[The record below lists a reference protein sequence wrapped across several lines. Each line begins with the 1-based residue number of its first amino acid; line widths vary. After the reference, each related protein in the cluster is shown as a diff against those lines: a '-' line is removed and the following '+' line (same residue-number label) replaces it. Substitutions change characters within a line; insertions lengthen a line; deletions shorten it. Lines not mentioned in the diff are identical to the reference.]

1 MLLALL
7 VLGLDSLGYMSM
19 VRVTLALLS
28 ILLLSNC
35 TSLNPLSLLSGKGT
49 NVAANTQIGKTNTQ
63 TIGTTKNTE
72 QKIVVET
79 LTGEIEQS
87 NDDNKVSTKSV
98 DNLTINE
105 IPPWVILLLVLGWML
120 PTPQE
125 MGKGLLKIIT
135 LGRYRGK
142 SN

>member
-1 MLLALL
+1 
-7 VLGLDSLGYMSM
+7 M
-19 VRVTLALLS
+19 VRVTIALLS

-49 NVAANTQIGKTNTQ
+49 NVAASTQIGKTNTQ

>member
-1 MLLALL
+1 
-7 VLGLDSLGYMSM
+7 MSM

-35 TSLNPLSLLSGKGT
+35 SQLNPLGFLSGGGT

-142 SN
+142 PN

>member
-1 MLLALL
+1 
-7 VLGLDSLGYMSM
+7 M
-19 VRVTLALLS
+19 VRVTIALLS

>member
-1 MLLALL
+1 
-7 VLGLDSLGYMSM
+7 M
-19 VRVTLALLS
+19 VKTVA
-28 ILLLSNC
+28 ILLLVVGLLSGCN
-35 TSLNPLSLLSGKGT
+35 SLNPLSFLSSGGT

-63 TIGTTKNTE
+63 TVGTTKNTE

-87 NDDNKVSTKSV
+87 NDDNKVSTESV
-98 DNLTINE
+98 GNLTINE

-125 MGKGLLKIIT
+125 MGRGLLKIIT
-135 LGRYRGK
+135 LGRYHGK

>member
-1 MLLALL
+1 
-7 VLGLDSLGYMSM
+7 M
-19 VRVTLALLS
+19 VKTVA
-28 ILLLSNC
+28 ILLLVVGLLSGCN
-35 TSLNPLSLLSGKGT
+35 SLNPLGFLSSGGT

-63 TIGTTKNTE
+63 TVGTTKNTE

-87 NDDNKVSTKSV
+87 NDDNKVSTESV

-125 MGKGLLKIIT
+125 MGRGLLKIIT
-135 LGRYRGK
+135 LGRYHGK
-142 SN
+142 PN

>member
-1 MLLALL
+1 
-7 VLGLDSLGYMSM
+7 M

>member
-1 MLLALL
+1 MLL
-7 VLGLDSLGYMSM
+7 GGGS
-19 VRVTLALLS
+19 
-28 ILLLSNC
+28 
-35 TSLNPLSLLSGKGT
+35 GT
-49 NVAANTQIGKTNTQ
+49 NVAANTQIGKTNSQ

-87 NDDNKVSTKSV
+87 NDDNKVSAKSV

-105 IPPWVILLLVLGWML
+105 IPPWVILLLVFGWML

-125 MGKGLLKIIT
+125 MGRGLLKILT
-135 LGRYRGK
+135 LGRYRG
-142 SN
+142 

>member
-1 MLLALL
+1 MVNRLITVALLTLTLGSCSKLPSMLL
-7 VLGLDSLGYMSM
+7 GGGG
-19 VRVTLALLS
+19 
-28 ILLLSNC
+28 
-35 TSLNPLSLLSGKGT
+35 P

-72 QKIVVET
+72 QKIVVEN

-87 NDDNKVSTKSV
+87 NDDNKVSAKSV

-125 MGKGLLKIIT
+125 MGRSLLKILT
-135 LGRYRGK
+135 LGRYHGK

>member
-1 MLLALL
+1 
-7 VLGLDSLGYMSM
+7 MSM

>member
-1 MLLALL
+1 MVNRLIIVALLTLTLGSCSKVPSMLL
-7 VLGLDSLGYMSM
+7 G
-19 VRVTLALLS
+19 
-28 ILLLSNC
+28 
-35 TSLNPLSLLSGKGT
+35 SGSGT
-49 NVAANTQIGKTNTQ
+49 NVAANTQVGKTNTQ

-125 MGKGLLKIIT
+125 MGRGLLKILT
-135 LGRYRGK
+135 LGRYRG
-142 SN
+142 

>member
-1 MLLALL
+1 MLL
-7 VLGLDSLGYMSM
+7 GGGS
-19 VRVTLALLS
+19 
-28 ILLLSNC
+28 
-35 TSLNPLSLLSGKGT
+35 GT
-49 NVAANTQIGKTNTQ
+49 NVAANTQIGKTNSQ

-87 NDDNKVSTKSV
+87 NDDNKVSAKSV

-125 MGKGLLKIIT
+125 MGRGLLKILT
-135 LGRYRGK
+135 LGKYRG
-142 SN
+142 

>member
-1 MLLALL
+1 MLL
-7 VLGLDSLGYMSM
+7 G
-19 VRVTLALLS
+19 
-28 ILLLSNC
+28 
-35 TSLNPLSLLSGKGT
+35 SGSGT
-49 NVAANTQIGKTNTQ
+49 NVAANTQVGKTNTQ

-125 MGKGLLKIIT
+125 MGRGLLKILT
-135 LGRYRGK
+135 LGRYRG
-142 SN
+142 

>member
-1 MLLALL
+1 MLL
-7 VLGLDSLGYMSM
+7 GGGS
-19 VRVTLALLS
+19 
-28 ILLLSNC
+28 
-35 TSLNPLSLLSGKGT
+35 GT
-49 NVAANTQIGKTNTQ
+49 NVAANTQIGKTNSQ

-87 NDDNKVSTKSV
+87 NDDNKVSAKSV

-125 MGKGLLKIIT
+125 MGRGLLKILT
-135 LGRYRGK
+135 LGRYRG
-142 SN
+142 

>member
-1 MLLALL
+1 
-7 VLGLDSLGYMSM
+7 M

-35 TSLNPLSLLSGKGT
+35 SQLNPLGFLSGGGT

-87 NDDNKVSTKSV
+87 NDDNKVSTESV

-125 MGKGLLKIIT
+125 MGRGLLKIIT
-135 LGRYRGK
+135 LGRYHGK

>member
-1 MLLALL
+1 
-7 VLGLDSLGYMSM
+7 M
-19 VRVTLALLS
+19 VKTVA
-28 ILLLSNC
+28 ILLLVVGLLSGC
-35 TSLNPLSLLSGKGT
+35 SQLNPLGFLSSGGT

-63 TIGTTKNTE
+63 TVGTTKNTE

-87 NDDNKVSTKSV
+87 NDDNKVSTESV

-125 MGKGLLKIIT
+125 MGRGLLKIIT

-142 SN
+142 PN